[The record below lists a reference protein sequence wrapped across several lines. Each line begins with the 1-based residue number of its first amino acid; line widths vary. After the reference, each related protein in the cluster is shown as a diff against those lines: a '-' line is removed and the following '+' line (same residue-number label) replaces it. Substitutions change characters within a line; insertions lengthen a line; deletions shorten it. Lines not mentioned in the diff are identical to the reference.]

1 MKLRKVSSLII
12 VLALSASLCSTAFAA
27 GKPVSDDTIYDY
39 VKRRLANDPVVK
51 GGALD
56 IDVKQGV
63 VTLKGS
69 VEYEKQKTKAEKV
82 AKKVNGVKQ
91 VINQIQVVRR

>member
-1 MKLRKVSSLII
+1 MKLRKVGSLII
-12 VLALSASLCSTAFAA
+12 VLALWTSLCSTAFAA

>member
-1 MKLRKVSSLII
+1 MKFRKITSPLIL
-12 VLALSASLCSTAFAA
+12 LALCAALCSSAFAA

-63 VTLKGS
+63 VTLKGA
-69 VEYEKQKTKAEKV
+69 VEYEKQKTKAEKL

-91 VINQIQVVRR
+91 VVNQIQVVRR